1 MRVLESPP
9 LPVFDGGRHVDVG
22 RLFDRLA
29 PARAALAAADE
40 RVLRSQIALSEI
52 AAPTGEERAR
62 GAFVASLFRAIGLG
76 GVHVDDV
83 GNVIGMRRGVSDDAL
98 PPVLVCAHL
107 DTVFPPGTAVGVA
120 RNGQHLSGPGIV
132 DNARGLAGMIALAE
146 VLDGVRLRTRRP
158 IVFAAT
164 VGEEGTGDLR
174 GIKHLFA
181 RLDDAPSACIA
192 LDGAGD
198 DRIVHRALGARR
210 FRVTFRGT
218 GGHSWAAYG
227 VPNPVHAAGAAAARL
242 AGLTLPRVPRTT
254 LSVCRIGGGMS
265 VNTIPEEAWLEVDLR
280 SSSADVLTRSA
291 AEIQQ
296 AVYAAMREENLRRV
310 PGSPPL
316 TYSIAIIGDR
326 PCGEL
331 SREHPLVRAAFAATH
346 AIGRTPELVTA
357 STDANVPISHG
368 VPAIAIGAGGRGGG
382 VHTPGEWYDN
392 ADGSLGLARALTIV
406 AAVAE
411 LAPA

>member
-1 MRVLESPP
+1 MRAPP
-9 LPVFDGGRHVDVG
+9 PIPELYE
-22 RLFDRLA
+22 RLA
-29 PARAALAAADE
+29 PARERLRAGDE
-40 RVLRSQIALSEI
+40 RVVRTQVALSECP
-52 AAPTGEERAR
+52 APTGDEGAR
-62 GAFVASLFRAIGLG
+62 GTLVQSRVRELGLC
-76 GVHVDDV
+76 GVTTDDV
-83 GNVIGMRRGVSDDAL
+83 GNVFATRPGASDDA
-98 PPVLVCAHL
+98 PVLVCAHL
-107 DTVFPPGTAVGVA
+107 DTVFPSGTVVGVT

-146 VLDGVRLRTRRP
+146 AIDGAALRTRRP
-158 IVFAAT
+158 IIFAAT
-164 VGEEGTGDLR
+164 VGEEGSGDLR

-181 RLDDAPSACIA
+181 RLDETPAACIA

-265 VNTIPEEAWLEVDLR
+265 VNTIPEDAWLEVDLR
-280 SSSADVLTRSA
+280 SSSAEVLTRSA

-331 SREHPLVRAAFAATH
+331 PREHPLVRAAAVATH

-392 ADGSLGLARALTIV
+392 AEGTLGLARALTIV
-406 AAVAE
+406 VAAAE
-411 LAPA
+411 LAPV